1 MSNRTLSIVFVHGF
15 RGDHASF
22 QSFPTDLHSHLS
34 PFIPGLHT
42 FVYPTYKTKRPLEL
56 ARDNLLTWIQN
67 LPEGGVILCGHSMGG
82 LLTAEVAL
90 AAPPGR
96 VIGLVS
102 FDVPYLGV
110 HPRVILS
117 GIASLF
123 KKEEDLKAYQTN
135 STVHPHEASN
145 EPCNQAPQSIS
156 SREHPE
162 LSTPATLSTP
172 SSATLGSV
180 TPPSLHLSIP
190 VPPVRV
196 IAPRVERL
204 FQTFS
209 LGPIPQSVHNFLHF
223 WDKHPGVTG
232 IKDGIV
238 QIFEFGGCLLNP
250 QGLIARYERLQRW
263 GSDEQGGLYGRGWVN
278 LWTTPVP
285 RRETTADSITIRS
298 GSPPLGLQSRLS
310 PLPSLPSQSS
320 LNSSSFQSSLFQT
333 ISYNPSL
340 STSTT
345 SLESAHFSIEQL
357 GLATSP
363 EKTQECLTS
372 TNPFLD
378 EQTAPK
384 VEEKKEGQS
393 IRRDEKRLEKEKK
406 AKAKKAEK
414 ERAVFLK
421 AALKRRA
428 QQAER
433 ESPRNFIVLPKR
445 GTDHQ
450 WIRVPVVGAE
460 DEISAHCG
468 LFFRD
473 ENPGYQQLIEDVGN
487 IIRGFWD
494 GEGGLRHSRVAC

>member
-1 MSNRTLSIVFVHGF
+1 
-15 RGDHASF
+15 
-22 QSFPTDLHSHLS
+22 
-34 PFIPGLHT
+34 
-42 FVYPTYKTKRPLEL
+42 
-56 ARDNLLTWIQN
+56 
-67 LPEGGVILCGHSMGG
+67 MGG

-123 KKEEDLKAYQTN
+123 KKEDEMRAYQTN
-135 STVHPHEASN
+135 STADPHEIIN
-145 EPCNQAPQSIS
+145 ELYSQAPQCMS
-156 SREHPE
+156 SRDQPE
-162 LSTPATLSTP
+162 SSPPVPLSTP
-172 SSATLGSV
+172 SSASLNSI

-204 FQTFS
+204 FQTFR

-223 WDKHPGVTG
+223 WDKHPGVIG

-263 GSDEQGGLYGRGWVN
+263 GSDEQAGLYGRGWVN

-285 RRETTADSITIRS
+285 RREMTTEGAAIRS
-298 GSPPLGLQSRLS
+298 GSSHLGLQSRLS
-310 PLPSLPSQSS
+310 PSPSVRSQSS

-340 STSTT
+340 STSVT
-345 SLESAHFSIEQL
+345 SLESAHFSVEQSS
-357 GLATSP
+357 LAMSP
-363 EKTQECLTS
+363 EKTQEYLPS
-372 TNPFLD
+372 TIPFLD
-378 EQTAPK
+378 DQMPPK
-384 VEEKKEGQS
+384 VGEKKEGQA
-393 IRRDEKRLEKEKK
+393 IRKDEKRLEKEKK

-428 QQAER
+428 QQVEG

-445 GTDHQ
+445 GTDHH
-450 WIRVPVVGAE
+450 WIRVPVQGAE
-460 DEISAHCG
+460 DEITAHCG

-494 GEGGLRHSRVAC
+494 GEGGLRHSRTAC